1 MKHDGMCAIH
11 TISIHNIAVYI
22 YIYIYTYT
30 HTHFCISNTFVLCS
44 FLHVEKAWN
53 GCEASKHVSR
63 SCENIREAKHLL
75 LGFLKTALQSWSTYA
90 QQRRRLSQYVAA
102 FRMRQAEN
110 DVGNTTWRSQ
120 MATEKNMKT
129 MDISL

>member
-1 MKHDGMCAIH
+1 MMCAIH
-11 TISIHNIAVYI
+11 TISIHNIAE
-22 YIYIYTYT
+22 YIYTHIFAMRGFLYVM
-30 HTHFCISNTFVLCS
+30 HLQHVCG
-44 FLHVEKAWN
+44 FLHVEKGWN

-63 SCENIREAKHLL
+63 SSENIREAKHLL

-110 DVGNTTWRSQ
+110 DVGNTTWRSEV
-120 MATEKNMKT
+120 ATEKHMKT